1 MKKNSKIYLAGHSG
15 LIGSA
20 FKRQLQANGFE
31 NVATRTH
38 EQLDLADRQKVE
50 DFFTLERP
58 EYVILCAGKV
68 GGIVENKSFPA
79 DFIRENLA
87 IQQNV
92 IQAAYANN
100 AKKLIFFG
108 SSCMYPRECIQP
120 MSESALFSGVPEPT
134 SMAYAVAK
142 MAGIQMCLAY
152 NEQYGEKRFIPVIP
166 NSAYG
171 PNDNFNPDAG
181 HVLSALIRRF
191 HEAKI
196 LGADVVTLWGSGD
209 PRREFIYSDDIA
221 DACIKILTSDITNL
235 DLPVNLGSGSDISIK
250 ELADNIAGI
259 VEFAGRIEWDKT
271 KPDGAP
277 RKLLDSSRIKDFGWL
292 PRITFN
298 QGLKNVYQWYVQET
312 AGK

>member
-1 MKKNSKIYLAGHSG
+1 MKKDSRIYLAGHSG

-20 FKRQLQANGFE
+20 FARQLQAQSFCNI
-31 NVATRTH
+31 VTRTH
-38 EQLDLADRQKVE
+38 GQLNLTDKQKVTE
-50 DFFTLERP
+50 FFKLEKP
-58 EYVILCAGKV
+58 EYVVLCAGKV

-79 DFIRENLA
+79 YFIGENLA

-92 IQAAYANN
+92 IEAAHASDI
-100 AKKLIFFG
+100 KRLIFFG
-108 SSCMYPRECIQP
+108 SSCMYPRECPQP
-120 MSESALFSGVPEPT
+120 MPERALFSGVPEPT

-152 NEQYGEKRFIPVIP
+152 NQQYGEKRFIPVIP

-171 PNDNFNPDAG
+171 LNDNFNPDAG

-196 LGADVVTLWGSGD
+196 LGADVVTLWGSGS
-209 PRREFIYSDDIA
+209 PKREFVYSDDIA
-221 DACIKILTSDITNL
+221 DACIKLLTSDVTNL

-250 ELADNIAGI
+250 ELAGTIASVVG
-259 VEFAGRIEWDKT
+259 FSGRVEWDKT

-277 RKLLDSSRIKDFGWL
+277 RKLLDSSRIKDFGWS
-292 PRITFN
+292 PRITFD

-312 AGK
+312 AEK